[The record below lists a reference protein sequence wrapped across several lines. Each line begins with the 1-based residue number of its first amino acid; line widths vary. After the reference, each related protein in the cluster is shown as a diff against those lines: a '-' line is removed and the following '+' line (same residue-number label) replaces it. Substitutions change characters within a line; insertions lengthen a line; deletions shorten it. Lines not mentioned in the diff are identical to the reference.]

1 MRRKAMLTYLM
12 IGALAL
18 LVFLS
23 VAGDFTIYSGK
34 RFR

>member
-1 MRRKAMLTYLM
+1 MLTYLM
-12 IGALAL
+12 IGAFAL

-23 VAGDFTIYSGK
+23 MAGDFASYSGK

>member
-1 MRRKAMLTYLM
+1 MLNYLM

-23 VAGDFTIYSGK
+23 IAGDFASYNGK
-34 RFR
+34 KFR

>member
-1 MRRKAMLTYLM
+1 MRRNAMLTYLM

-23 VAGDFTIYSGK
+23 VAGDFASYSGK
-34 RFR
+34 KFR

>member
-1 MRRKAMLTYLM
+1 MMNYLM

-23 VAGDFTIYSGK
+23 IAGDFASYSGK
-34 RFR
+34 KFR

>member
-1 MRRKAMLTYLM
+1 MLTYLM

-23 VAGDFTIYSGK
+23 VVGDFAIYSGK
-34 RFR
+34 KFR